1 MIATNTEPEP
11 EKIVEPIPSDVATS
25 ESIDHQPDQF
35 LLKDLIILPP
45 RQKDTSPDEGLLL
58 PPLRAEEPV
67 QSLRAALSEVAGFAH
82 ITNFRFELEQ
92 RKSPNG
98 VSPKKLVTAPDLA
111 SPYTGKDSVVMVPN
125 QVKSLDSA
133 TFEKSSD
140 LESMVLDEYGDL
152 TPLLEKGLKNGSVFR
167 MVLERYDAASIRDHV
182 SRLRSIFDGNAPTVT
197 SLVEDNIKAENPDE
211 EIESQDEPEKKSKT
225 LPSLQNISSGSV
237 KLDGTNVEDF
247 FYLSCGEYPEIF
259 NSPKLTA
266 EDSKG
271 KTKKKKKLK
280 STDGGEWDNDV
291 IKEKIVRWN
300 ELEEITHIP
309 CIIQFSGF
317 HPPPPH
323 RRLMGDIAYFQV
335 IYDFGCDANPI
346 HITATVMGF
355 YVNKSDTSIGNRK
368 FDPSPATSPCF
379 SHTLLDCLLQA
390 SHAIQAAWKL
400 ALDASKERSEVIGQL
415 NSSQIVSLFPLATR
429 GDVDGF
435 KTAAAA
441 LRSTRQALDASLIT
455 PSWLA
460 PVPRKFMTSEESWN
474 RNNMHSF
481 SPSRADEDI
490 HNTFGVDVRNGAI
503 RDWNEELQLAREMPT
518 TILPERI
525 ERARLIHK
533 VMTEFGE
540 ASLLGVKAIV
550 EGQISPMNPNEGTRS
565 QVYLHNNIFFSRA
578 VDAGPETF
586 KIAKGDKA
594 ARKAANRDVQC
605 IGTFHRMEKTGLFT
619 LATVLIDYLGTRFV
633 CQSILPGIL
642 IGEKSHTLLYGS
654 VETCIPLKWDEELH
668 KLLENKVGEGMMIA
682 TRPVY
687 RMPLT
692 AERLEQIAQ
701 QKKATILHAET
712 EKKILEAQ
720 EGVDPNSTI
729 LTCVPIE
736 AKGILGSDQRKY
748 VLDFGRLTPRDASW
762 VPKEKGGTGK
772 YESPIFVHGNGSK
785 GGHTIPASIED
796 DEWTMCV
803 LRPELVTRFTQVK
816 MAKHIQARKRR
827 EYEDKEAKDS
837 LKTED
842 NIAGDDPSSTEVVQN
857 QNNDDAAKV
866 AEQADSTDKP
876 NEEKK
881 DKDNED
887 QDNTSL
893 TSDDLAYLKSLRLN
907 INVFLPHIRSFEGVI
922 EEADKHIKADEE
934 LAREIASFLWDDI
947 LPKITRAVREGS
959 VHQLPV
965 DGKTLT
971 EFLHRNGANCRYL
984 GQLAILAR
992 EQEER
997 DAQTEEDLKK
1007 GQLIML
1013 ERRTMPKFWLELIE
1027 CEIVARSAKHV
1038 LDNYLTENGGVS
1050 SCQPAQTVASFL
1062 SALVSEREETAAQTE
1077 ARLEKRTS
1085 SQPDDEDFGALTLND
1100 VGGAGDAVPNP
1111 VRGRYEVW
1119 KDIEEDVGR
1128 RFRCSLSLY
1137 NNGNKLGRALYVPLL
1152 RRVCQRSGVRLI
1164 AQKYEV
1170 GGKCLCSAGNTS
1182 GGRLTASYPISP
1194 IDIVDIVPLMKHSAA
1209 YSEGFTP
1216 CAVGLSIGL
1225 PSLQVSL
1232 QDARTVLERAHIQA
1246 SGHALGKGL
1255 ELAQEAA
1262 SLYQRVTENAAHPG
1276 VIESVELMA
1285 TIFMEAGD
1293 LMNAAVHGEKALGLT
1308 MQNSGFD
1315 SAGAFNAHM
1324 SLFQMLFA
1332 TREMDRSVKHLRA
1345 AIYLLELMAGP
1356 RHTEIFSAYH
1366 KLGTIYSHIEYEN
1379 KYLSTALECFHEAS
1393 KRDSCDRL
1401 MEGIMAKNFAKV
1413 HAGLENFRDALEF
1426 EKTAYRTLTMFLG
1439 KDHQLTRDS
1448 ENDLK
1453 NLAKLALEKG
1463 NKVEES
1469 DKMKEEVAKAEAI
1482 AADLAAEE
1490 EEKSQHSKKKKKGK
1504 K

>member
-1 MIATNTEPEP
+1 MTATNTELES
-11 EKIVEPIPSDVATS
+11 EKINVPLPADVTGP
-25 ESIDHQPDQF
+25 ESNDQAPDQF
-35 LLKDLIILPP
+35 LLKDLVILPP
-45 RQKDTSPDEGLLL
+45 RQKENSPDEGLSL

-67 QSLRAALSEVAGFAH
+67 QSLRAALSEVVGLAH

-92 RKSPNG
+92 RKPSNG
-98 VSPKKLVTAPDLA
+98 GSLRKLVTTPNTA
-111 SPYTGKDSVVMVPN
+111 SPFTGKDAMVMVPT
-125 QVKSLDSA
+125 QVKSLDSS
-133 TFEKSSD
+133 TFEKSTD
-140 LESMVLDEYGDL
+140 LESIVLDEYGDL
-152 TPLLEKGLKNGSVFR
+152 TPLIDKGLQSGSAFR

-182 SRLRSIFDGNAPTVT
+182 TRLRSLFDGNAPTVT
-197 SLVEDNIKAENPDE
+197 SLVEDNPKTEYRDE
-211 EIESQDEPEKKSKT
+211 EIDSQEEHEKKNKT
-225 LPSLQNISSGSV
+225 LPSLQNISYSSV
-237 KLDGTNVEDF
+237 KVDGTNIQDF

-259 NSPKLTA
+259 NPVRTVA
-266 EDSKG
+266 DDTKG
-271 KTKKKKKLK
+271 KAKKKKKPK
-280 STDGGEWDNDV
+280 SPTVNDLDNDA
-291 IKEKIVRWN
+291 IIEKISRWN
-300 ELEEITHIP
+300 ELEELTHIP
-309 CIIQFSGF
+309 CNIHFSGF
-317 HPPPPH
+317 HPPPSQ

-335 IYDFGCDANPI
+335 FTDLGSDSNPI
-346 HITATVMGF
+346 HITATAMGF
-355 YVNKSDTSIGNRK
+355 YVNKSNTSTEKRV
-368 FDPSPATSPCF
+368 FDPSPATLPCF

-390 SHAIQAAWKL
+390 SPAIQAAWTT
-400 ALDASKERSEVIGQL
+400 ALEAAKERAEVIGQL
-415 NSSQIVSLFPLATR
+415 NNSHIVSLFPIATR

-435 KTAAAA
+435 KTASAA
-441 LRSTRQALDASLIT
+441 LRATRQALDASLIT
-455 PSWLA
+455 PSWLV
-460 PVPRKFMTSEESWN
+460 PVPRKFMSSEESWN

-481 SPSRADEDI
+481 NPSRAEDDL

-518 TILPERI
+518 ASLPERI

-550 EGQISPMNPNEGTRS
+550 EGQIAPMNPNEGTRS
-565 QVYLHNNIFFSRA
+565 QVYLHNNIFFSRG

-654 VETCIPLKWDEELH
+654 VETCIPLKWDEHLH
-668 KLLENKVGEGMMIA
+668 KLLEDKVGEGMMIA
-682 TRPVY
+682 TRPVF

-701 QKKATILHAET
+701 QKKTSIIHAET
-712 EKKILEAQ
+712 EKKIQEAQ

-729 LTCVPIE
+729 ATCVPIE

-748 VLDFGRLTPRDASW
+748 VLDFGRLTPRDANW

-772 YESPIFVHGNGSK
+772 FESSKIGNGSK

-816 MAKHIQARKRR
+816 MAKHIQARKKR
-827 EYEDKEAKDS
+827 EYDEKKKKESEKGEGIDS
-837 LKTED
+837 VDASLTD
-842 NIAGDDPSSTEVVQN
+842 NSQ
-857 QNNDDAAKV
+857 DASKV
-866 AEQADSTDKP
+866 AELTEPTDVTDK
-876 NEEKK
+876 EKK
-881 DKDNED
+881 DKDDEGD
-887 QDNTSL
+887 QENTSL
-893 TSDDLAYLKSLRLN
+893 TSEDLEYLKSLRLN
-907 INVFLPHIRSFEGVI
+907 INVFLPHIRSFEGI
-922 EEADKHIKADEE
+922 IKEADEQIKVDEQ
-934 LAREIASFLWDDI
+934 LSREIASFLWDDI
-947 LPKITRAVREGS
+947 LPKITRAVRDGS
-959 VHQLPV
+959 IHQLPV

-997 DAQTEEDLKK
+997 DAKTEEDLKK
-1007 GQLIML
+1007 GQLILL
-1013 ERRTMPKFWLELIE
+1013 ERRTMPKCWLELIE

-1077 ARLEKRTS
+1077 ARLEKRKS
-1085 SQPDDEDFGALTLND
+1085 SQPDDDDFGGLTLND
-1100 VGGAGDAVPNP
+1100 IGGAGDAVPQP
-1111 VRGRYEVW
+1111 VRGRHEVW

-1128 RFRCSLSLY
+1128 RFRYNLSLY
-1137 NNGNKLGRALYVPLL
+1137 NNGNKQGRALYFSLL
-1152 RRVCQRSGVRLI
+1152 RRVCHRSGIRLI
-1164 AQKYEV
+1164 AQKYDV

-1194 IDIVDIVPLMKHSAA
+1194 LDIVDVVPLMKHSAA

-1216 CAVGLSIGL
+1216 CTVGLSIGL

-1232 QDARTVLERAHIQA
+1232 PDARTTLERAHIQA
-1246 SGHALGKGL
+1246 SERALGKGL

-1262 SLYQRVTENAAHPG
+1262 SLYQRVTENSAHPG

-1293 LMNAAVHGEKALGLT
+1293 PVLAAANGEKALGLT

-1315 SAGAFNAHM
+1315 SASAFNAHM

-1379 KYLSTALECFHEAS
+1379 KYLATALECFQEAS

-1401 MEGIMAKNFAKV
+1401 MEGIMAKNFSKV
-1413 HAGLENFRDALEF
+1413 HSGLENFKDALEF
-1426 EKTAYRTLTMFLG
+1426 EKTAYRTLSMFLG

-1448 ENDLK
+1448 EIELK
-1453 NLAKLALEKG
+1453 NLAKLASEKG

-1469 DKMKEEVAKAEAI
+1469 DRMKEEVAKAEAI

-1490 EEKSQHSKKKKKGK
+1490 EEKLQQSKKKKKGK